1 MQDKY
6 FDKFNIMIIGDEKVG
21 KTSILERYFYF
32 LNYYGRYFNRKF
44 TEDRKQTLGVACYE
58 KDKFIDDKKYL
69 IKIWDTAGQEKFA
82 VMSKSYYQRAHA
94 IIITCA
100 INNRNSYFNLKN
112 WLNSIKDNTMA
123 DSIQMIIIANKC
135 DLSHEREVSSEE
147 LKEKADELNVEYFE
161 TSAKEN
167 IKIDEAFDTVVKKV
181 FNNIYK
187 RQKGFDLNKNSG
199 EFSGKKGCC

>member
-1 MQDKY
+1 MRRLAKLQYQKGI
-6 FDKFNIMIIGDEKVG
+6 FI
-21 KTSILERYFYF
+21 F
-32 LNYYGRYFNRKF
+32 LITGRYFNRKF

-135 DLSHEREVSSEE
+135 DLGHDREVSTEE
-147 LKEKADELNVEYFE
+147 LKEKADELNIEYFE

-187 RQKGFDLNKNSG
+187 RQKGFDLNKNNG